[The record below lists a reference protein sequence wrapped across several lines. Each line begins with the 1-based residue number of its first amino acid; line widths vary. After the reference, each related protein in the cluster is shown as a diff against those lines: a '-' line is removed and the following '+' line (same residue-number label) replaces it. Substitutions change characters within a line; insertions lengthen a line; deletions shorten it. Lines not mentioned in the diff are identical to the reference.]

1 MGQMEL
7 CSKSFALRVYL
18 GGPWRERVEA
28 LSVCQEA
35 EQLGWVEP
43 GDAWHPLLVHGFLQ
57 LLLHFSEVHVIILCV
72 IHGDTGA

>member
-1 MGQMEL
+1 MEGE
-7 CSKSFALRVYL
+7 SR
-18 GGPWRERVEA
+18 G
-28 LSVCQEA
+28 SVCQEA

-57 LLLHFSEVHVIILCV
+57 LLLHVIILCV